1 MQLNRFIQ
9 INTPFSRRHVK
20 CLLAEGRV
28 RVAGHIATDANLEV
42 DRFVRIELDDQLLQE
57 SKSCYLMLHKP
68 AGVVSATEHTEHQTV
83 IDLIPPAL
91 RQGLHLAGR
100 LDLKTT
106 GLLLLTNDGHWSRR
120 ITQPTS
126 KIAKVY
132 RVTTQDAVAANTAEV
147 FRQGIY
153 FGYEDITTQPAE
165 LERIDSHHSR
175 LTLYEGRYHQ
185 VKRMFGYFNNEVTE
199 LHREQIGGLTL
210 DAQLPPGAF
219 RPLTDDEIALF

>member
-1 MQLNRFIQ
+1 MQLDRFIQ
-9 INTPFSRRHVK
+9 LNTPYSRSRVK
-20 CLLAEGRV
+20 RLLAEGRV
-28 RVAGHIATDANLEV
+28 RVAGDTVTDGRLSV

-57 SKSCYLMLHKP
+57 CQGYYLMLHKP
-68 AGVVSATEHTEHQTV
+68 AGVVSATTHPEHQTV
-83 IDLIPPAL
+83 IDLLPPAL
-91 RQGLHLAGR
+91 RPGLHLAGR

-106 GLLLLTNDGHWSRR
+106 GLMLLTNDGNWSRR

-126 KIAKVY
+126 KITKVY

-165 LERIDSHHSR
+165 FERLDSHHSR

-185 VKRMFGYFNNEVTE
+185 VKRMFGYFDNEVTE
-199 LHREQIGGLTL
+199 LHREKVGDLNLDPSLLPGEFRALT
-210 DAQLPPGAF
+210 AA
-219 RPLTDDEIALF
+219 EIALF

>member
-1 MQLNRFIQ
+1 MQLDRFIQ
-9 INTPFSRRHVK
+9 LNTPYSRQRVR

-28 RVAGHIATDANLEV
+28 TVAGHVVRDGSVEV
-42 DRFVRIELDDQLLQE
+42 DRFIPISLDNQCLQAAQAY
-57 SKSCYLMLHKP
+57 YLMLHKP
-68 AGVVSATEHTEHQTV
+68 AGVVSATQHPEHQTV
-83 IDLIPPAL
+83 IDLIPEEL

-106 GLLLLTNDGHWSRR
+106 GLLLLTNDGQWSRR
-120 ITQPTS
+120 ITQPSS

-132 RVTTQDAVAANTAEV
+132 RVTTQDEVAVEAEAV

-165 LERIDSHHSR
+165 LQRLDRYHSR

-185 VKRMFGYFNNEVTE
+185 VKRMFGYFDNEVTE
-199 LHREQIGGLTL
+199 LHRERVGELTL
-210 DAQLPPGAF
+210 DPDLLPGEF
-219 RPLTDDEIALF
+219 RPLSVAEVALF